1 MPESSAASTHPEV
14 DGGPL
19 TSAGDSP
26 PRLASHLVPVRD
38 GQPPRQAADPGQ
50 HTLRV
55 MTWNVRDL
63 LGEHRRVYRAIAAA
77 KADVLCLQEGPR
89 LLGSRFLLAQLAR
102 ESGMYVVDGGRVS
115 AGLAILVSLRAD
127 VRSFQATP
135 LSKAP
140 QSWSTD
146 PSKLLPRPRGVVRA
160 EVGLPGTEAV
170 RIASVHLP
178 LLASERRKQVP
189 SLRDWPDG
197 RRTQVIAG
205 DINEVSGQPTWESLS
220 EFARDPGGPDAH
232 LTFPTFD
239 LQRRI
244 DVILVDPSLPVARYG
259 WPVGVSLEDC
269 TKGSDHLPVFAD
281 IELPPRP

>member
-1 MPESSAASTHPEV
+1 
-14 DGGPL
+14 
-19 TSAGDSP
+19 
-26 PRLASHLVPVRD
+26 LVRIAD
-38 GQPPRQAADPGQ
+38 GQPPRRAPAPGP

-55 MTWNVRDL
+55 LTWNVRDL
-63 LGEHRRVYRAIAAA
+63 LGEHRRVYRAIAATR
-77 KADVLCLQEGPR
+77 ADVLCLQEGPR

-102 ESGMYVVDGGRVS
+102 ETGMYVVDGGRVS

-127 VRSFQATP
+127 VRRFHAELLP
-135 LSKAP
+135 KAP

-146 PSKLLPRPRGVVRA
+146 PAKLLPRPRGVVRA
-160 EVGLPGTEAV
+160 EVGLPGAEAI

-178 LLASERRKQVP
+178 LLASERAKHVP

-197 RRTQVIAG
+197 RRAQVIAG
-205 DINEVSGQPTWESLS
+205 DLNEVSGQPTWESLS

-232 LTFPTFD
+232 WTFPTFD

-244 DVILVDPSLPVARYG
+244 DVILVDPALAVTRYG

-269 TKGSDHLPVFAD
+269 ARGSDHLPVFAD
-281 IELPPRP
+281 IELPPRV